1 MDYRKYLY
9 WYKPDQPSFEED
21 LVYREMYCRIG
32 YIFHIIQMIEY
43 NIAMILS
50 IEEWEKEK
58 DAVFTMEKFD
68 EVKKKIAK
76 RFKVLSSKK
85 YTFGTLAREV
95 ENSVYLRD
103 LDKKALKEVV
113 EYRNY
118 LAHKCFKE
126 KLLNGSLKT
135 IEDADRFAM
144 ELTVFEGKA
153 APLNNYLVSIL
164 NKRGTVDLSLLKTPN
179 SEA

>member
-21 LVYREMYCRIG
+21 LVYREIYCRIG

-58 DAVFTMEKFD
+58 DAVFTMEKFE
-68 EVKKKIAK
+68 EVKKKIAR

-85 YTFGTLAREV
+85 YTFGALAREV

-103 LDKKALKEVV
+103 LDKQKPSKPLSVLPAL
-113 EYRNY
+113 RA
-118 LAHKCFKE
+118 LILSHRFKFCSS
-126 KLLNGSLKT
+126 KLDSPCT
-135 IEDADRFAM
+135 A
-144 ELTVFEGKA
+144 T
-153 APLNNYLVSIL
+153 
-164 NKRGTVDLSLLKTPN
+164 
-179 SEA
+179 SE